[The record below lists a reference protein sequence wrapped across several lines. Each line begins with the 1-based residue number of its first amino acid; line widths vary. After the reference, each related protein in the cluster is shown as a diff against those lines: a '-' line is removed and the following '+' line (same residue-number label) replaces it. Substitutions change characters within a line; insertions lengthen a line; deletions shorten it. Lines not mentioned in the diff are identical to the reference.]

1 MLCNDL
7 LNVKGRGLLLV
18 CCAPCV
24 SGAIDFIAKNHID
37 MTIFFYNPNIYP
49 QSEYLHRKAEVIR
62 LANIYNIPVIDT
74 DYTPDEYLSATSGME
89 NCPERGN
96 RCTVCFTL
104 RLMKT
109 ALYAK
114 SHGFDYFTST
124 LAFSR
129 WKSLAQVDSCGAK
142 VSEQTG
148 VPYLPVNW
156 RKCGIQETSR
166 RVIRENNLYEQNYC
180 GCVYSYNAMLKRA
193 VTIPP
198 STTDEK
204 IDAD

>member
-37 MTIFFYNPNIYP
+37 MTIFFHNPNIYP
-49 QSEYLHRKAEVIR
+49 LDEYLHRKAEVIR
-62 LANIYNIPVIDT
+62 LAKIYNIPVIDT
-74 DYTPDEYLSATSGME
+74 DYTPDEYLNATKGMAH
-89 NCPERGN
+89 CPERGS
-96 RCTVCFTL
+96 RCTICFTL

-129 WKSLAQVDSCGAK
+129 WKSLAQVDECGAK
-142 VSEQTG
+142 ISAETG
-148 VPYLPVNW
+148 VPYLPINW

-180 GCVYSYNAMLKRA
+180 GCIYSYNAMKA
-193 VTIPP
+193 KETPKP
-198 STTDEK
+198 
-204 IDAD
+204 

>member
-1 MLCNDL
+1 MLCSDL

-37 MTIFFYNPNIYP
+37 MTIFFHNPNIYP
-49 QSEYLHRKAEVIR
+49 LDEYLHRKSEVIR
-62 LANIYNIPVIDT
+62 LAKIYNIPVIDT
-74 DYTPDEYLSATSGME
+74 DYTPDEYISATKGFE
-89 NCPERGN
+89 NCPERGA
-96 RCTVCFTL
+96 RCSICFTL

-129 WKSLAQVDSCGAK
+129 WKSLAQVDACGSK
-142 VSEQTG
+142 VSLETG
-148 VPYLPVNW
+148 VPYLPINW

-180 GCVYSYNAMLKRA
+180 GCVYSYNTMKSKESSEK
-193 VTIPP
+193 P
-198 STTDEK
+198 SIE
-204 IDAD
+204 